1 MAEDRV
7 RSPFR
12 TWASI
17 SVLGIAAFTMVSTE
31 FAPIGLMTQMAVDLG
46 EAQATIGLTVTL
58 YAWFGALSG
67 LLAPTL
73 VGRVP
78 RKALL
83 IGLMLVIA
91 ASDAI
96 ALLSPSLEAL
106 FFARFVGSMA
116 HGIFWATVAA
126 FAMDIAPPHRT
137 GLATSIVFGGISVA
151 TVMGVPAVN
160 MAGQVMGWRGAF
172 GALGLLGLLTA
183 FSMVV
188 TLPNLTTSAS
198 GREATLADAISERT
212 LRPIYAITALI
223 GAVHFAAYTFA
234 EPFIAALP
242 GIVPT
247 TVPIFLFAFGA
258 AGLLGSVLGAL
269 LIDRFLHEVILCAL
283 TAMGLALILMG
294 TSSTAL
300 GLAGVGA
307 CLVVWGA
314 AISMLF
320 ATLQTWILKAAGPL
334 ATPAAA
340 VHTAVLN
347 TAIGI
352 GAVAGSVLLDRWG
365 PFTVMLGAGIGAML
379 TLGLALIP
387 QGRRRQPI

>member
-1 MAEDRV
+1 MAEDHG

-12 TWASI
+12 TWLSI

-31 FAPIGLMTQMAVDLG
+31 FAPIGLMSQMAGDLG
-46 EAQATIGLTVTL
+46 ESQATIGLTVTL

-91 ASDAI
+91 ASNAI
-96 ALLSPSLEAL
+96 ALMSPSLEAL
-106 FFARFVGSMA
+106 FLARLVGSVA

-183 FSMVV
+183 VSMMV
-188 TLPNLTTSAS
+188 TLPNLATSAR
-198 GREATLADAISERT
+198 GREATLADAIGQRT

-223 GAVHFAAYTFA
+223 GAVHFSAYTFA
-234 EPFIAALP
+234 EPYIAALP
-242 GIVPT
+242 GILPT

-269 LIDRFLHEVILCAL
+269 LIDRFLREVILCAL
-283 TAMGLALILMG
+283 TAMGMALILMG
-294 TSSTAL
+294 TSSTVL
-300 GLAGVGA
+300 GLLGVGA

-347 TAIGI
+347 AAIGI
-352 GAVAGSVLLDRWG
+352 GAMAGSALLDRWG
-365 PFTVMLGAGIGAML
+365 PFTVMLGAGIGAIL
-379 TLGLALIP
+379 TLGFALIP
-387 QGRRRQPI
+387 QGRRRQTI

>member
-1 MAEDRV
+1 MTDDQASSR
-7 RSPFR
+7 FQ
-12 TWASI
+12 TWLSI
-17 SVLGIAAFTMVSTE
+17 AVLGIAAFTMVTTE

-46 EAQATIGLTVTL
+46 EAPAKIGLTVTL

-83 IGLMLVIA
+83 IGLMLLIA
-91 ASDAI
+91 ASNAI

-106 FFARFVGSMA
+106 FFARFVGSVA

-126 FAMDIAPPHRT
+126 FAMDIAPPRQT
-137 GLATSIVFGGISVA
+137 GLATSIVFGGISIA

-160 MAGQVMGWRGAF
+160 IVGQAMGWRGAF
-172 GALGLLGLLTA
+172 GALSLLGLLTA
-183 FSMVV
+183 FAMMV
-188 TLPNLTTSAS
+188 TLPNMATSVR
-198 GREATLADAISERT
+198 GRKATLADALGQRS
-212 LRPIYAITALI
+212 LWSIYAITALI
-223 GAVHFAAYTFA
+223 GAVHFSAYTFA

-242 GIVPT
+242 GVVPAG
-247 TVPIFLFAFGA
+247 VPVFLFAFGA

-283 TAMGLALILMG
+283 AAMGMALIFMG
-294 TSSTAL
+294 TSTSVL
-300 GLAGVGA
+300 GLVGVGA

-314 AISMLF
+314 AISILF
-320 ATLQTWILKAAGPL
+320 ATLQTWVLKASGPL
-334 ATPAAA
+334 STPAAA

-347 TAIGI
+347 AAIGI
-352 GAVAGSVLLDRWG
+352 GAMTGSIMLDRWG

-379 TLGLALIP
+379 PLGLALMQKGPRKQRI
-387 QGRRRQPI
+387 